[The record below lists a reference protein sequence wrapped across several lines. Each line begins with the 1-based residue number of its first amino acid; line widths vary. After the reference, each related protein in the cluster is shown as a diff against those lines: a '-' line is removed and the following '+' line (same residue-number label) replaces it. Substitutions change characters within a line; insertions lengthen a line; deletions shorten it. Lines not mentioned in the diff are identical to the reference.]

1 MPLGFREDR
10 RRRRRRTQWLM
21 FKWFVALLIVAAAGV
36 LAYDAGKR
44 LAGSELT
51 HQREQI
57 DSLTAR
63 ARELEALS
71 AAQRAEIATSEAA
84 AHNWQSLYER
94 DVARGTTKE
103 LFEIIQQKLAAGV
116 EAERLKT
123 VLTATQN
130 RRDCRR
136 EAERRKFLLAVRE
149 KDASKSSLKFARGEV
164 AIVAFGAPATDEK
177 GNLEAWFDVT
187 QPVTARIIRAG
198 KVVAEVTGTLPLEPA
213 QIIGDREY
221 TFSINANK
229 ARGAVDI
236 VADSCRF
243 P

>member
-21 FKWFVALLIVAAAGV
+21 FKWCVALCIVVAAGV
-36 LAYDAGKR
+36 FAYEAGKR

-63 ARELEALS
+63 VRELETLG
-71 AAQRAEIATSEAA
+71 AAQRAEMATSEATA
-84 AHNWQSLYER
+84 RNWQTLYER

-103 LFEIIQQKLAAGV
+103 LFELIQQKLAAGV

-136 EAERRKFLLAVRE
+136 EAERRKFPLAVRE
-149 KDASKSSLKFARGEV
+149 KDAAKSSLRFAKGDV
-164 AIVAFGAPATDEK
+164 SIVAFGVAATDEK
-177 GNLEAWFDVT
+177 GDPEAWFDT
-187 QPVTARIIRAG
+187 AQPVTARIIRSG
-198 KVVAEVTGTLPLEPA
+198 STVAEVTGPLPLEPA

-221 TFSINANK
+221 TFSISANK
-229 ARGAVDI
+229 ARGTVDI
-236 VADSCRF
+236 TADSCRF